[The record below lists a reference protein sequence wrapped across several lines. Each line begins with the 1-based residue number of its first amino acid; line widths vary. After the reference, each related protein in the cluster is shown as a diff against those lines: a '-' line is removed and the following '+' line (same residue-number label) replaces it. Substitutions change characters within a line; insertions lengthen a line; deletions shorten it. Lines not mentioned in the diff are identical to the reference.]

1 MKNVL
6 RAFALVALMSSGF
19 AQAQI
24 VLIPAA
30 TYFSEESKQ
39 GSAQNDSSALY
50 LNATFGYHLGGDTAI
65 GLKYLSR
72 LSQFESDL
80 SDDGA
85 VTRGDNDLSAFG
97 LGIMYDSKDGI
108 YLGAFYLHEPTKE
121 FGESADKVTY
131 EDGSGYVIEAGY
143 KIKAGSM
150 FLGPLLTYAQLEYK
164 QRETSQG
171 VETLDGTWSDT
182 LILPFFAGW
191 FYF

>member
-1 MKNVL
+1 MKIFL
-6 RAFALVALMSSGF
+6 SALSLLALVSTSA

-30 TYFSEESKQ
+30 TYFSEASKQ
-39 GSAQNDSSALY
+39 GSAQNDASALY
-50 LNATFGYHLGGDTAI
+50 LNATFGYHLGGDTAV

-72 LSQFESDL
+72 LSQFKTDL

-85 VTRGDNDLSAFG
+85 VTRGDNDLNAFG
-97 LGIMYDSKDGI
+97 LGLMYDSKDGV
-108 YLGAFYLHEPTKE
+108 YVGAFYMHEPTKE
-121 FGESADKVTY
+121 YGESTDKITY
-131 EDGSGYVIEAGY
+131 DEGSGYVIEVGY

-150 FLGPLLTYAQLEYK
+150 YLGPLLTYAHLEYK
-164 QRETSQG
+164 QRETNQG
-171 VETLDGTWSDT
+171 VESLTGTWSDT